1 MNGKVASLCYRL
13 LADKLYESNVNN
25 YTVEIIETSFLGP
38 PSQVGFSLL
47 PNQREDRLLMKLFA
61 IKNLSSEYFTNHEI
75 LRFPY
80 PHPVAGC
87 LMSRLLIYAG
97 CRARASMSE
106 RLRPN
111 GRGLS
116 GELE

>member
-47 PNQREDRLLMKLFA
+47 PNQREDRL
-61 IKNLSSEYFTNHEI
+61 
-75 LRFPY
+75 
-80 PHPVAGC
+80 
-87 LMSRLLIYAG
+87 
-97 CRARASMSE
+97 
-106 RLRPN
+106 
-111 GRGLS
+111 
-116 GELE
+116 